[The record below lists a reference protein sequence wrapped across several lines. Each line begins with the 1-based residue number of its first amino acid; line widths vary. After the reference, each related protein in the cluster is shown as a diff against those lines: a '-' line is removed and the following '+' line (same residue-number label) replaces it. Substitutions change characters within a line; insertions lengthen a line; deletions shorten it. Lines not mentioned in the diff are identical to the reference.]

1 MDSFESKLVGKNHH
15 CFLIENCFVAA
26 SFFQAEKIQIV
37 VVAVEKTFGV
47 ADLVVKTSQIVVE
60 GVSDLI
66 AAIMAVAV
74 VECFSE
80 AAIVVVAV
88 VAALV

>member
-1 MDSFESKLVGKNHH
+1 MDSFELKLAGKNHH
-15 CFLIENCFVAA
+15 CFLMENCLVAA
-26 SFFQAEKIQIV
+26 SFLQAERIQIV

-47 ADLVVKTSQIVVE
+47 ADLGLTTPQIVVE

-66 AAIMAVAV
+66 AAVMAVAV